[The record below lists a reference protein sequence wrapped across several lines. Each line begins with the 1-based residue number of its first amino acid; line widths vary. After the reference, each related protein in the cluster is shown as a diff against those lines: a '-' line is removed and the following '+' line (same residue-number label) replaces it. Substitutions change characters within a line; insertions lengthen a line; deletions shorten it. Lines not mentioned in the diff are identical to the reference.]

1 MKFVFFILSL
11 LIAGNAYSQ
20 CTSST
25 FRFILRGSGAESAQ
39 SIIEIAGGDM
49 IIGGETSSFGAGDA
63 DLFLTRITRSGQIV
77 WSKTYGGAAR
87 EQFRR
92 MTLALDG
99 SILLAAQT
107 FSYGNARGEAVAMKI
122 DVDGNLIW
130 SSKFALSGDSS
141 LGLDMLSTT
150 DNGYVLTGLE
160 YASNWLSDWM
170 IVKLDDTGNVLWT
183 KRLELDTDETAYS
196 AIQKGDTLIV
206 TGMGRHPNEHA
217 DIYLKMSL
225 ADGTLYSTD
234 AYSIDNR
241 SSFSTKIEHSPTGE
255 YRVGVHIIDGA
266 DYTWKQDGFVIF
278 DENMFPKQAFKLNI
292 STPYNNGWYSGFVQT
307 ADNGYLLASSPK
319 TGNAGY
325 LFKFDQ
331 NHNLVYTKRFSSTQQ
346 MWTGHTI
353 EASDGSIWTVGME
366 DDHVLVIKLTPTAMF
381 DNCPNEDVSRTTTP
395 VSYTKIP
402 GYAFSTVSDYNFP
415 NIHFTPTVG
424 NFTFTVDSLCRT
436 AGVCG
441 EVTIQGRDTVCSLT
455 DSVTYIARTG
465 PCGIGTT
472 NWTLPA
478 GATYRIVNDSTI
490 RAVFGA
496 AGAQQV
502 IVENHLACESQRD
515 TLLVRVLLSPA
526 LELGRD
532 SIVCN
537 GSAVTLDAGAG
548 FRTYSWQ
555 DGSTAQTYLVNGMT
569 GKYYVTTTDYCNNV
583 FSDTIH
589 VTYRSV
595 ADFSVSP
602 TDTTLCAS
610 APVNLLATGGDTY
623 VWTPATYLNN
633 ANISNPVA
641 TPTASIVYNVLI
653 SDTVCMRNQ
662 SLTATVNII
671 TPPTL
676 ELGADTIICNGA
688 AVTLDAGAGFQTY
701 RWQDGSTSQTLTATA
716 AGEYYVDVTDNCNNI
731 ISDTIHVIHRTAAQF
746 AVTPTDTTVCASA
759 PVNFQA
765 TGGDVYTWTP
775 NTYLSADNISNPVA
789 TPAQSI
795 TYNLLISD
803 TVCNR
808 SQSFTINVDVEQV
821 PTLELG
827 ADTIICNG
835 AAVTLDAGTGF
846 RSYRWQDGSTSQ
858 TLTAT
863 AAGTYY
869 VDVIDNCNNASTD
882 TIRLSYR
889 SAAQFTVTPTD
900 TTVCASAPI
909 NFQAAGGDV
918 YTWTPNTYLS
928 ADNISNPVA
937 TPAQSITYNL
947 LISDT
952 VCNRSQS
959 FTINVNVPQ
968 VPTLELGADSV
979 ICDAGAITLDAGT
992 GFRSYRWQD
1001 GSTSQ
1006 TLTINAS
1013 GTYYVDVIDNCN
1025 NASSDTIRLTYRP
1038 AALFTVT
1045 PADTAICL
1053 PGQINYRATGGDTYA
1068 WTPNTYLS
1076 ADNIA
1081 NPIATPTQAITYNV
1095 LISDT
1100 VCNRSQQLTVNV
1112 TINQTPTL
1120 ELGTDSTICDGRVIT
1135 LDAGAGFRSYSWQD
1149 GSTSR
1154 TYTVNAQSGE
1164 YYVRATDNCN
1174 NVVTDTIRLDY
1185 RSAAAFTV
1193 NPTDTSLCEPT
1204 QINFL
1209 ATGGDTY
1216 RWTPDT
1222 YLSADDIS
1230 NPVGMPTE
1238 SIVYSLLISD
1248 TVCNRTE
1255 QLTVRVNIDP
1265 APDVTVS
1272 KSNDINCSVG
1282 AAQLI
1287 ATGGTRYEWSPV
1299 TGLDNPTIANPVA
1312 RPGASTTYTVRA
1324 YNATGCY
1331 TDDSVRI
1338 EFVKIGS
1345 AEIYAP
1351 TGFTPNG
1358 DGVNDLFRLKSS
1370 GENKI
1375 KVFSVYN
1382 RWGELVFTTT
1392 DASKGW
1398 NGMYKGV
1405 MQEAGAYYWFVQAS
1419 NPCDGEFL
1427 RKGHVIL
1434 IR

>member
-11 LIAGNAYSQ
+11 LIAGNVYSQ

-25 FRFILRGSGAESAQ
+25 FRFILRGNGSESAQ

-49 IIGGETSSFGAGDA
+49 IIGGETTSFGAGNT

-92 MTLALDG
+92 MSLALDG
-99 SILLAAQT
+99 SIILAAQT
-107 FSYGNARGEAVAMKI
+107 FSYGNSGGEAMAMKI
-122 DVDGNLIW
+122 DVDGNLLW
-130 SSKFALSGDSS
+130 SSKFSISGDTS
-141 LGLDMLSTT
+141 LGLDILSTT
-150 DNGYVLTGLE
+150 DNGYILTGLE
-160 YASNWLSDWM
+160 YASSYASDWM
-170 IVKLDDTGNVLWT
+170 IVKLDDAGNILWT
-183 KRLELDTDETAYS
+183 KRLALDSDETAYS

-206 TGMGRHPNEHA
+206 TGMGRHPYEHV

-225 ADGTLYSTD
+225 ADGTLYTTD

-241 SSFSTKIEHSPTGE
+241 SSFSTKIEHSPVGE

-266 DYTWKQDGFVIF
+266 DYTQKQDGFIIF
-278 DENMFPKQAFKLNI
+278 DDNMLPKQAFKLDI

-307 ADNGYLLASSPK
+307 ADNGYILASSPR
-319 TGNAGY
+319 TGNTGY

-331 NHNLVYTKRFSSTQQ
+331 NHNLVYTKRFTSTQQ
-346 MWTGHTI
+346 MWTGYTI
-353 EASDGSIWTVGME
+353 EATDGSIWTVGSE
-366 DDHVLVIKLTPTAMF
+366 DNHVLVMKLTAAGMF

-395 VSYTKIP
+395 VSYTKVP
-402 GYAFSTVSDYNFP
+402 GYAFNSITDYNFL
-415 NIHFTPTVG
+415 NTQFTAAST
-424 NFTFTVDSLCRT
+424 NFTFNVDSLCKT
-436 AGVCG
+436 AAVCG
-441 EVTIQGRDTVCSLT
+441 DISIQGRDTVCSLT

-465 PCGIGTT
+465 ACGIGTAS
-472 NWTLPA
+472 WTLPA
-478 GATYRIVNDSTI
+478 GATSRIVNDSTI
-490 RAVFGA
+490 RVVFGT
-496 AGAQQV
+496 AGAQQL
-502 IVENHLACESQRD
+502 IVENQLACEVQRD
-515 TLLVRVLLSPA
+515 TLLVRVLPA
-526 LELGRD
+526 PVLELGRD

-537 GSAVTLDAGAG
+537 GLAVTLDAGAG
-548 FRTYSWQ
+548 FRTYRWQ
-555 DGSTAQTYLVNGMT
+555 DGSTAQTYIVNGMT
-569 GKYYVTTTDYCNNV
+569 GRYYVTTTDYCNNV
-583 FSDTIH
+583 FSDTIR
-589 VTYRSV
+589 VNYRSL
-595 ADFSVSP
+595 ADFSVYP
-602 TDTTLCAS
+602 TDTTLCS
-610 APVNLLATGGDTY
+610 PSPINFLATGGDTY

-633 ANISNPVA
+633 ASISNPVG
-641 TPTASIVYNVLI
+641 TPTASIVYNVMI

-662 SLTATVNII
+662 QLTATIHI
-671 TPPTL
+671 ETPPTL

-701 RWQDGSTSQTLTATA
+701 RWQDGSTSSTLTATA
-716 AGEYYVDVTDNCNNI
+716 AGEYYVDVTDNCNHI
-731 ISDTIHVIHRTAAQF
+731 ISDTIHLSYRTATQF

-759 PVNFQA
+759 PV
-765 TGGDVYTWTP
+765 
-775 NTYLSADNISNPVA
+775 
-789 TPAQSI
+789 
-795 TYNLLISD
+795 
-803 TVCNR
+803 
-808 SQSFTINVDVEQV
+808 
-821 PTLELG
+821 
-827 ADTIICNG
+827 
-835 AAVTLDAGTGF
+835 
-846 RSYRWQDGSTSQ
+846 
-858 TLTAT
+858 
-863 AAGTYY
+863 
-869 VDVIDNCNNASTD
+869 
-882 TIRLSYR
+882 
-889 SAAQFTVTPTD
+889 
-900 TTVCASAPI
+900 

-928 ADNISNPVA
+928 ADNVSNPIA
-937 TPAQSITYNL
+937 TPTQSITYNL
-947 LISDT
+947 VISDT

-959 FTINVNVPQ
+959 FSINVNVAQ
-968 VPTLELGADSV
+968 VPTLELGADST
-979 ICDAGAITLDAGT
+979 ICDAGNITLDAGA

-1025 NASSDTIRLTYRP
+1025 NASSDTIRMNYRP
-1038 AALFTVT
+1038 ATLFTVT

-1053 PGQINYRATGGDTYA
+1053 PGQINYRAAGGDTYA

-1076 ADNIA
+1076 ADNIS
-1081 NPIATPTQAITYNV
+1081 NPVATPTQAITYNV
-1095 LISDT
+1095 VISDT
-1100 VCNRSQQLTVNV
+1100 VCHRTQTRTVNV
-1112 TINQTPTL
+1112 TINQTPLL
-1120 ELGTDSTICDGRVIT
+1120 ELGADSTICDGRVIT
-1135 LDAGAGFRSYSWQD
+1135 LDAGAGFRTYSWQD

-1174 NVVTDTIRLDY
+1174 NIVTDTIQLDY

-1193 NPTDTSLCEPT
+1193 NPSDTSYCELS

-1216 RWTPDT
+1216 RWTPST
-1222 YLSADDIS
+1222 YLSADNIS
-1230 NPVGMPTE
+1230 NPIGMPTE
-1238 SIVYSLLISD
+1238 SIEYSLLISD
-1248 TVCNRTE
+1248 TVCHRTE
-1255 QLTVRVNIDP
+1255 QMTVRINIDP
-1265 APDVTVS
+1265 VPDVTVS

-1299 TGLDNPTIANPVA
+1299 TGLNNPAVANPVA
-1312 RPGASTTYTVRA
+1312 RPGASTTYAVRV

-1331 TDDSVRI
+1331 TDDSIRV
-1338 EFVKIGS
+1338 EFLKTGS

-1358 DGVNDLFRLKSS
+1358 DGVNDIFRLRSS

-1398 NGMYKGV
+1398 NGMYKGA
-1405 MQEAGAYYWFVQAS
+1405 MQEAGSYYWFVQAS

-1434 IR
+1434 IK